1 MNAATKILYIEHK
14 IEHWLLAFSL
24 AAVCVLSVGYVY
36 LLSMSV
42 VHVVISREADER
54 ISDLQG
60 EIAALESVYMEKQHA
75 ISTEVVENKG
85 YVTTNE
91 KIFLS
96 RGNAAM
102 VTRR

>member
-54 ISDLQG
+54 ISDIQG

-75 ISTEVVENKG
+75 ISTEVVEQQG